1 MAMQLVKLLTLILLI
16 AQIQARKTTGKATE
30 VLENYSKSGQSIG
43 LKNRMGK
50 FLCVA
55 IGYANIK
62 NGTLFYAKLND
73 KNVKNCQFLVHKID
87 HTERKSSQNIPIV
100 FKFQTLD
107 QKYYIIFTVRSQG
120 NEEIALLDCVSKNDC
135 KLNNHF
141 KITSEHDM
149 HNDLIV
155 AEIIEELKTKIFFSL
170 NDHDETFEEVR
181 SKMNTIIPFSFGL
194 SGHELNYKVEQ
205 AKKMVETTIDKI
217 DESLIVVENMAERF
231 IKVVIYVINC
241 AYFAI
246 ILFLGIVFF
255 TEDIKKASSN
265 SDGNELYVE
274 TD

>member
-1 MAMQLVKLLTLILLI
+1 MVKLLTLILLI
-16 AQIQARKTTGKATE
+16 AQIQARKTSGKATE

-55 IGYANIK
+55 IGYAKIK

-73 KNVKNCQFLVHKID
+73 KNVKNCQFLVQKIENS
-87 HTERKSSQNIPIV
+87 ERTSSQNIPID

-205 AKKMVETTIDKI
+205 AKKMVEITIDKI

-231 IKVVIYVINC
+231 IKVVIYVMNC
-241 AYFAI
+241 AYFAV

-255 TEDIKKASSN
+255 YRGYKKSFK
-265 SDGNELYVE
+265 
-274 TD
+274 